1 MADSKDPEVTRRETL
16 RLATAVS
23 ALGAGLGITLATGGA
38 LALPAVQAKFAPSK
52 TALPTKDVGTV
63 SLKIERVSTGTP
75 PELLYA
81 FDLTSHFVKL
91 DASKGEALS
100 FKIENIKEN
109 VATTLLDHT
118 VAVSAKGV

>member
-16 RLATAVS
+16 RLATAVG

-38 LALPAVQAKFAPSK
+38 LALPAVQAKWA
-52 TALPTKDVGTV
+52 PTKATLTPKDLGAV
-63 SLKIERVSTGTP
+63 SLKIERVSPGAS
-75 PELLYA
+75 PEVLYA
-81 FDLTSHFVKL
+81 VDLTPHFLKL

-100 FKIENIKEN
+100 FKIENMKEN
-109 VATTLLDHT
+109 AATTLLDHT